1 ALFVKVVP
9 YQCLGC
15 VWSQRDKKENMSP
28 TIRATITQFNA
39 VTNRV
44 IMSLL
49 SQPAEPTN
57 SSSWMPPTTPAQR
70 ARIIESFH
78 CNQQDG
84 GQGNMDNV
92 SPKLTKKCQLPR
104 QMEFDV
110 LSQIRLLQAS
120 CSQYNLPN
128 HPKIAAWLHGH
139 KLLTDQE
146 SYEMSRQL
154 EPPVDTCSPTSW
166 SNRSLT
172 KKLSFT
178 ELCSTDL
185 GSAGTS
191 RRNPHLASHHKRSIS
206 MTALPM
212 YNHQGSDSCII
223 RVSVDLGHNNGNMY
237 KSILDSR
244 ILTFPLMKRDGLFW
258 LLLQDSFETLA
269 VKTPPSV

>member
-1 ALFVKVVP
+1 
-9 YQCLGC
+9 
-15 VWSQRDKKENMSP
+15 
-28 TIRATITQFNA
+28 
-39 VTNRV
+39 
-44 IMSLL
+44 
-49 SQPAEPTN
+49 
-57 SSSWMPPTTPAQR
+57 
-70 ARIIESFH
+70 
-78 CNQQDG
+78 
-84 GQGNMDNV
+84 
-92 SPKLTKKCQLPR
+92 
-104 QMEFDV
+104 EFDV

-166 SNRSLT
+166 KSPSPCGSSSDCT
-172 KKLSFT
+172 T

-237 KSILDSR
+237 KSILVIQRALEKHYLEHLNPQDFTLSQIISQQKELLVPDKANVFYAMSTTANFDFVLR
-244 ILTFPLMKRDGLFW
+244 KYRKCQKKPLRPTTSLGLF
-258 LLLQDSFETLA
+258 T
-269 VKTPPSV
+269 K